1 MIPGPLGARVTAAR
15 AGRAIVLALFAA
27 IIGASLAPVGT
38 KRALAAEVDAVG
50 ASAPVGFAEVI
61 ERVRPAVVGIRVK
74 TDQRGL
80 DVESRQSI
88 PPGSLLDRFFKQFGV
103 QIPGD
108 PAPGS
113 DVTVGS
119 GFLVS
124 GDGYIVTNEH
134 VIAGGIDIEVT
145 MDDGKVHSAKLIGG
159 DPQTDLALIRIS
171 APDDLP
177 YVRFAAA
184 EPRIG
189 EWVLAIGNPFGL
201 GGTVTAG
208 IVSARGRDIGEEPY
222 NDFIQIDAPVNKGNS
237 GGPTFNVR
245 GEVIGVNT
253 AIYSSSGGSMGV
265 AFDVPAETVRSV
277 VHQLRERGHV
287 TRGWVGVYLQEVT
300 PGIADALNLKNTR
313 GALVAQL
320 DEGPAARQGVEAGD
334 VITFMNDHELKNPR
348 DFARTVAAIAP
359 GTVINL
365 RLLRNAQEMSIDVTV
380 GEHSRTANARSEKQP
395 EPGEKSAL
403 GLTLA
408 PARSISGAGDEGVVI
423 LDVKPGR
430 GALDGG
436 LQVGDI
442 ILAVSG
448 RGISTAADL
457 NRMVDEARTR
467 AKRTILVRIKRAGTM
482 SFVAVPIT

>member
-1 MIPGPLGARVTAAR
+1 VTPGDLSSRVVAATCIGKVGILLGVVIASSL
-15 AGRAIVLALFAA
+15 VLV
-27 IIGASLAPVGT
+27 GASRL
-38 KRALAAEVDAVG
+38 LAAEVDAVG
-50 ASAPVGFAEVI
+50 ASAPVGFEEVI

-74 TDQRGL
+74 GGPRSPDVDRGSL
-80 DVESRQSI
+80 
-88 PPGSLLDRFFKQFGV
+88 PPGSFLDRFFRQFGL
-103 QIPGD
+103 QIPAD

-113 DVTVGS
+113 DLTVGA

-134 VIAGGIDIEVT
+134 VVASGVDIDVT
-145 MDDGKVHSAKLIGG
+145 MDDGKIYPAKITGS
-159 DPQTDLALIRIS
+159 DPQTDLALIKIS

-177 YVRFAAA
+177 YVRLAAR

-189 EWVLAIGNPFGL
+189 EWVLPIGNPFGL
-201 GGTVTAG
+201 GGTVSAG

-237 GGPTFNVR
+237 GGPTFNTR

-253 AIYSSSGGSMGV
+253 AIYSPSGGSIGV
-265 AFDVPAETVRSV
+265 AFDIPAETVSLVIR
-277 VHQLRERGHV
+277 QLREKGHV

-300 PGIADALNLKNTR
+300 PRIADALNLRNVQ

-320 DEGPAARQGVEAGD
+320 DEGPAAKQGVEVGD
-334 VITFMNDHELKNPR
+334 VIISVNEHELKNPR

-365 RLLRNAQEMSIDVTV
+365 RLLRNQRLISIELTV
-380 GEHSRTANARSEKQP
+380 AELARAAKVKKEKQADA
-395 EPGEKSAL
+395 GEKSVL

-408 PARSISGAGDEGVVI
+408 PARSISGAGDAGVVI
-423 LDVKPGR
+423 LEVKPDS
-430 GALDGG
+430 AAANDG

-442 ILAVSG
+442 VLSVGG
-448 RGISTAADL
+448 RPLGAATDL
-457 NRMVDEARTR
+457 NKMVDEAR
-467 AKRTILVRIKRAGTM
+467 AQGKRTILLRVKRSGAI
-482 SFVAVPIT
+482 SFVAVSIT